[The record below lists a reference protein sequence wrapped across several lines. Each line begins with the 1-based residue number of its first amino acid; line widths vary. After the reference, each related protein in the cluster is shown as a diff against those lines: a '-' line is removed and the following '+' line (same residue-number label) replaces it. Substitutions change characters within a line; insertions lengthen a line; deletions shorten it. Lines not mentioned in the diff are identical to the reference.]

1 MEITTFLLLTL
12 AVYRLSYMVTLE
24 SGPFGLCEKW
34 REWVAMKLVR
44 PGYSFEAN
52 PHRWIFE
59 GIACPLCVSFWFA
72 LSAFFFASSVLY
84 GFLCWLG
91 CAGLVLIIHKVVSR

>member
-1 MEITTFLLLTL
+1 MDVITFVLLTL

-44 PGYSFEAN
+44 PGYSFETN

-72 LSAFFFASSVLY
+72 LVAIPFADTWANGV
-84 GFLCWLG
+84 LCWFAV
-91 CAGLVLIIHKVVSR
+91 AGLVLVIHKYISR